1 MNRLE
6 VLGVG
11 AADPVP
17 PERPV
22 LGLILGGKA
31 RTRGDGLPQALLCL
45 LRGVSPHLGT
55 PRTLRERTLQAGR
68 KVCSRTCAVPGTS
81 CPHPGLPASQECA
94 SSAPNQAPA

>member
-45 LRGVSPHLGT
+45 LRGINV
-55 PRTLRERTLQAGR
+55 
-68 KVCSRTCAVPGTS
+68 
-81 CPHPGLPASQECA
+81 
-94 SSAPNQAPA
+94 